1 MTKAV
6 IGNKNFRVIGN
17 YGFKNSNSEVTFNDI
32 VIDFTNCTL
41 EDIPYKYQEIKIIKD
56 DEIIFTGFLD
66 SIDLSHLST
75 NNKYKEMTLTLLSP
89 LKMATKRHISLI
101 GTFEIK
107 EAIRRILQPLIEDGF
122 ELKEI
127 NTQEGQISLNFAME
141 TIENAMNN
149 IGFKRNIFWYIDEQK
164 NIFVNSIDF
173 LFGKNLKKKIT
184 VEKEKGLLELQP
196 TIENIDYSNVINF
209 KNVRLIYSTDY
220 SEYPLIETG
229 KKIKKGDTVTFKYPI
244 ILDETI
250 LREFIAGLDKNTNN
264 QFWANIEIELDVND
278 VYYKNYAIGINLNDT
293 TSANYNK
300 YVKQGN
306 ITFNDDGGNDGE
318 IILQRDSFFSN
329 LITGFKWNIDKEVT
343 INKARSN
350 TALRYTTMKFV
361 YSQEVEK
368 LKGIISKSGQIEKI
382 VDYAEKWTSL
392 RQLIAYA
399 RSLMV
404 QNSNKVN
411 EVILEYDIN
420 PKIRVGDIVEINR
433 PNYFTVGKFAVK
445 DIEYTYINKLEQNW
459 RITLK
464 SSDLI
469 SSYIDMFRPEEQQ
482 ENQDVVDTV
491 ILSEFIEETLNE
503 THIVENY
510 EDTETKVLRLAK
522 EAWISEGYDLDGL
535 VLVISGEVATDYY
548 AVSVRDVETSAS
560 IGWIY
565 VNTATGECEVEY

>member
-1 MTKAV
+1 MIKAV

-173 LFGKNLKKKIT
+173 LFGRNIKKKIT

-229 KKIKKGDTVTFKYPI
+229 KKIKKG
-244 ILDETI
+244 E
-250 LREFIAGLDKNTNN
+250 
-264 QFWANIEIELDVND
+264 
-278 VYYKNYAIGINLNDT
+278 
-293 TSANYNK
+293 
-300 YVKQGN
+300 
-306 ITFNDDGGNDGE
+306 
-318 IILQRDSFFSN
+318 
-329 LITGFKWNIDKEVT
+329 
-343 INKARSN
+343 
-350 TALRYTTMKFV
+350 M
-361 YSQEVEK
+361 
-368 LKGIISKSGQIEKI
+368 
-382 VDYAEKWTSL
+382 
-392 RQLIAYA
+392 
-399 RSLMV
+399 
-404 QNSNKVN
+404 
-411 EVILEYDIN
+411 
-420 PKIRVGDIVEINR
+420 
-433 PNYFTVGKFAVK
+433 
-445 DIEYTYINKLEQNW
+445 
-459 RITLK
+459 
-464 SSDLI
+464 
-469 SSYIDMFRPEEQQ
+469 
-482 ENQDVVDTV
+482 
-491 ILSEFIEETLNE
+491 
-503 THIVENY
+503 
-510 EDTETKVLRLAK
+510 
-522 EAWISEGYDLDGL
+522 
-535 VLVISGEVATDYY
+535 
-548 AVSVRDVETSAS
+548 
-560 IGWIY
+560 
-565 VNTATGECEVEY
+565 